1 MVTVNPL
8 PTGTFRV
15 EIDADHGGR
24 WTSLIDR
31 AGREWLWS
39 QPCPARSQVR
49 PGDAFVDA
57 GGVEECFPTVT
68 GVPDHGD
75 VWTRAWAA
83 DGGGMTV
90 KTGAFTL
97 HRRLSV
103 GTDITVDYRL
113 TGPPGAA
120 FVWAFHALLRPDVGS
135 RIVADATLSR
145 IWAEDGQPVDDHWPV
160 IADRPGGDVLGPDDG
175 SAVFCVL
182 PQLHG
187 VSVQQGDARL
197 RLDCDEAP
205 VSFGIWRNLGGF
217 PASGLRYRS
226 FGIEPMLGRAPTVL
240 PATSGEAALVPASGE
255 LAWRL
260 VIS

>member
-1 MVTVNPL
+1 VTVNPL

-49 PGDAFVDA
+49 PGNAFVDA

-160 IADRPGGDVLGPDDG
+160 IAGRPGGDVLGPDDG

-182 PQLHG
+182 PQLQHG
-187 VSVQQGDARL
+187 VSVQQGTRGCGCGWTATRP
-197 RLDCDEAP
+197 RCPSGSGGTSVVFPHRGCGTAP
-205 VSFGIWRNLGGF
+205 
-217 PASGLRYRS
+217 SGSSRRW
-226 FGIEPMLGRAPTVL
+226 
-240 PATSGEAALVPASGE
+240 AAHRQCSRDVG
-255 LAWRL
+255 
-260 VIS
+260 